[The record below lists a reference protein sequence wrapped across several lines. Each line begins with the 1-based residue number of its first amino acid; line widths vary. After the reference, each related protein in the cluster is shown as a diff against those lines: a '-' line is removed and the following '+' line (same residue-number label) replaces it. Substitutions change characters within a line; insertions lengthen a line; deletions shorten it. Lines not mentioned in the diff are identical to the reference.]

1 MGSPTLTREADRPV
15 QGRDREAP
23 HFRLHSFTVFVREM
37 GRSLGFYVEQLG
49 LRLLGETHIEIGR
62 WVAVAPPDGT
72 AILLLVE
79 PEPDSEEYKL
89 IGRSR
94 HAIFVSEDVAANFQ
108 EWSKRGVRFHQPPQ
122 AQTWGGTQTRF
133 EDPDGNSFVLLGYDA
148 ATREF
153 EAERRAA
160 QELEIAKEVQ
170 ARLFPQKL
178 KPLNTLDYAGI
189 CLQARAV
196 GGDYYDFIDPGPNR
210 LALVVG
216 DIAGKGIAA
225 ALLMASL
232 HASLRSQ
239 RTIALGRPQRLLRSV
254 NEFFCENTTDNV
266 YATVLFAEYVDKLR
280 RLRYA
285 NCGHL
290 PALLLRSDHS
300 LERLGSACPP
310 VGLFREWNCSVEE
323 RQLSRGDILVLY
335 TDGVTESING
345 EGEEFGE
352 QRLVE
357 AVWRHSGLS
366 SPELV
371 AAVAGQVRQFSP
383 DEQADDITLIIAK
396 CR

>member
-94 HAIFVSEDVAANFQ
+94 HVIFVSEDVAANFQ
-108 EWSKRGVRFHQPPQ
+108 EWSKRGVRFHQPPR

-160 QELEIAKEVQ
+160 QELEIAKGVQ

-178 KPLNTLDYAGI
+178 TPLNSLDYAGI

-196 GGDYYDFIDPGPNR
+196 GGDYYDFIDLDPRR

-216 DIAGKGIAA
+216 DVAGKGIAA

-239 RTIALGRPQRLLRSV
+239 RTIALGRPQRLLRSL

-280 RLRYA
+280 RLCYA

-300 LERLGSACPP
+300 LERLGSTGPP

-366 SPELV
+366 SPQLV